1 LNHHE
6 SLIPTL
12 TFADIANLLF
22 FVMGQSFSVTSYP
35 RSRIHSMRCLRSA
48 PGAFCDY
55 HSHPFPEFTLVTDDS
70 TMNGCAE
77 GKLTSLPNT
86 LYLFLPGEQHG
97 HWNSSRQRPRFWVI
111 HFTSPL
117 CHQLAYLSEP
127 NAALRIWHLTPEQ
140 TSTFKWLFI
149 KLFNEHTQL
158 LANNDVGA
166 EAWLQLLLVNLG
178 RWVENENGQQ
188 LLPEQPDA
196 DVLQLWHVVN
206 ECVGRSHEFVHQIGQ
221 VPNYDSVRHRFKN
234 VFGVSPT
241 QLLFRLRMQKASDLL
256 LETPMTIKEIADQL
270 GYERQHE
277 FARAFRK
284 HTGRTPSG
292 WRTEPFPED
301 LSFSSNAAT

>member
-1 LNHHE
+1 MRQP
-6 SLIPTL
+6 IPEFRTPP
-12 TFADIANLLF
+12 FPA
-22 FVMGQSFSVTSYP
+22 MHQSSSIPVHS
-35 RSRIHSMRCLRSA
+35 RSRIISMRCLRSA

-86 LYLFLPGEQHG
+86 LYLFLPGEPHG

-117 CHQLAYLSEP
+117 CQQLAYLSEP
-127 NAALRIWHLTPEQ
+127 NATRRIWHLTPEQ

-149 KLFNEHTQL
+149 KLFNEHTQP
-158 LANNDVGA
+158 LANNDLGA
-166 EAWLQLLLVNLG
+166 EAWLQLLLVNLR
-178 RWVENENGQQ
+178 RWVENDHSQQ

-196 DVLQLWHVVN
+196 DVLHLWHVVN

-277 FARAFRK
+277 FARAFRR

>member
-1 LNHHE
+1 MIQRLA
-6 SLIPTL
+6 SPGRTC
-12 TFADIANLLF
+12 
-22 FVMGQSFSVTSYP
+22 
-35 RSRIHSMRCLRSA
+35 SRILSLRCLRSA

-55 HSHPFPEFTLVTDDS
+55 HSHAFPEFTLVTDDS
-70 TMNGCAE
+70 TLNGCAQ

-86 LYLFLPGEQHG
+86 LYLFLPGEPHG
-97 HWNSSRQRPRFWVI
+97 HWNSVRQTPRFWVI

-117 CHQLAYLSEP
+117 CHQLPYLSEP
-127 NAALRIWHLTPEQ
+127 DAARRIWRLTPEQ

-149 KLFNEHTQL
+149 KLFNEHTQA
-158 LANNDVGA
+158 LANNDLGG

-178 RWVENENGQQ
+178 RWVAGEHNQD
-188 LLPEQPDA
+188 LLPEQPDS
-196 DVLQLWHVVN
+196 DVLHLWHVVN

-221 VPNYDSVRHRFKN
+221 VANYDSVRHRFKN

-241 QLLFRLRMQKASDLL
+241 QLLFRLRMQKARDLL

-284 HTGRTPSG
+284 CMGRSPSG
-292 WRTEPFPED
+292 WRTEPFPKD
-301 LSFSSNAAT
+301 LSFSSNPAT